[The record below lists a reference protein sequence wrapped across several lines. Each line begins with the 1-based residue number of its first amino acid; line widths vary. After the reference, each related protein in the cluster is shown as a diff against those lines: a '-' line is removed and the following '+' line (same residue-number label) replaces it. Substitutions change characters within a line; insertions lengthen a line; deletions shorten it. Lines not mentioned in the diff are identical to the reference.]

1 MRRGNKREKKSEGL
15 VRQRDLYGVR
25 WLERDAEKR
34 GYKKKVIVRKKKE
47 KEKKRKDS
55 EQSFSSI
62 LGQIFARYNPSY
74 IRRKMISCRRNDHS
88 VVFYN
93 GCDAKARFSSSSLAL
108 LRKHD
113 ERSSLFILIFRS
125 SSISKNFMRKDRR
138 HGHVSLNPLFLDIN
152 G

>member
-93 GCDAKARFSSSSLAL
+93 VVKISNLRERSPFTFPSLVEMRQLRRESALFVFFISFVTKAR
-108 LRKHD
+108 
-113 ERSSLFILIFRS
+113 
-125 SSISKNFMRKDRR
+125 
-138 HGHVSLNPLFLDIN
+138 
-152 G
+152 